1 MYVGNMFMY
10 FMFKMY
16 FSQSKMAHIYSYK
29 IYTKFSQI
37 TRQFGRR
44 FECRLISNIE
54 KKKKKDNTKPQ
65 NNTTFI
71 FSRACIKYVMIIE
84 QIDSWPIFTNKS
96 SVNIKRLYK

>member
-1 MYVGNMFMY
+1 MYVCNMYMY
-10 FMFKMY
+10 FMFTMY

-44 FECRLISNIE
+44 FECRFISNIE
-54 KKKKKDNTKPQ
+54 KKKTIQNHK

-84 QIDSWPIFTNKS
+84 QIDS
-96 SVNIKRLYK
+96 